1 VDRKKL
7 LIWGVLVLV
16 IFVGLVVTVID
27 YREWR
32 RLETQNFGQGWKD
45 LKLDAQILDKDI
57 VDNQLGIRYKVS
69 SKLNVELKIREGIET
84 EIGEK
89 ISQVEK
95 PGGRGFVK
103 YQAGKLTGEKIIVL
117 ETEVG
122 EEDWGKWENTI
133 KAIFESIQ

>member
-103 YQAGKLTGEKIIVL
+103 YQAGKEIGEKIVVL

-133 KAIFESIQ
+133 KAIFESIE